1 MLGKSALRRINKR
14 SRHKITLDDHTFAS
28 RTAASMNKILEG
40 CDFRDLEQVEEEE
53 KHLLHDVDTET
64 IKRADKAETK
74 RRQQR
79 ERRNRDSV
87 KNALKKEEDAALQAA
102 QREAEEQ
109 HAAEQEAARQEAAER
124 KRIKIKRKLIEI
136 QWQGCQGKFTGC
148 NSNVFVDWDSLQFHI
163 TEDSGV
169 KSKRLKHLKTLADNL
184 DLAPAHL
191 GRCPTYAAPLQSFW
205 CSQAP
210 IPRPPTWHPLHSG
223 YNDVE
228 DSKIRRLLGLGTL
241 D

>member
-1 MLGKSALRRINKR
+1 MKG
-14 SRHKITLDDHTFAS
+14 SRHKITPDDHTFAS
-28 RTAASMNKILEG
+28 RSAAAINQILEG
-40 CDFRDLEQVEEEE
+40 VHYRDLEQVEKEE
-53 KHLLHDVDTET
+53 KDLLHDVDTET

-87 KNALKKEEDAALQAA
+87 KNALKKEEDASLQAA
-102 QREAEEQ
+102 QQEAEKQ

-148 NSNVFVDWDSLQFHI
+148 NSNALVDWDSLHFHI

-169 KSKRLKHLKTLADNL
+169 KSKRLKHLKTLVDNL
-184 DLAPAHL
+184 DLDHPPHL

-223 YNDVE
+223 YNDEE
-228 DSKIRRLLGLGTL
+228 DAKIRRLLGFSAL
-241 D
+241 

>member
-1 MLGKSALRRINKR
+1 MKG
-14 SRHKITLDDHTFAS
+14 SRHKITPDDHTFAS
-28 RTAASMNKILEG
+28 RSAAAINQILEG
-40 CDFRDLEQVEEEE
+40 VHYRDLEQVEKEE
-53 KHLLHDVDTET
+53 KDLLHDVDTET

-87 KNALKKEEDAALQAA
+87 KNALKKEEDASLQAA
-102 QREAEEQ
+102 QQEAEKQ

-148 NSNVFVDWDSLQFHI
+148 NSNVLVDWDSLQFHI

-184 DLAPAHL
+184 DLAPTL
-191 GRCPTYAAPLQSFW
+191 DINMNQFGRCPTYAAPLQSFW